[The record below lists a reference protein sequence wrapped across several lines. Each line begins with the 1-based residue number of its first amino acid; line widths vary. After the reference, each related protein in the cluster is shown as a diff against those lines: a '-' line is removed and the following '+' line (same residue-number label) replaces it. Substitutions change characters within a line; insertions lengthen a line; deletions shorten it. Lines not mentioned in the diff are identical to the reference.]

1 MAKYKIIFEGEEEDE
16 VFDSYEEADEY
27 ALYLVSCY
35 HTGGEILIIKHGAI
49 FLITWIP
56 KSNISGV

>member
-35 HTGGEILIIKHGAI
+35 HTGE
-49 FLITWIP
+49 
-56 KSNISGV
+56 S